1 MPLLQILHFETLPS
15 YGHANHAA
23 LAVAAAI
30 VAMIFTLWIVILA

>member
-1 MPLLQILHFETLPS
+1 MPLQIFHFESSPS